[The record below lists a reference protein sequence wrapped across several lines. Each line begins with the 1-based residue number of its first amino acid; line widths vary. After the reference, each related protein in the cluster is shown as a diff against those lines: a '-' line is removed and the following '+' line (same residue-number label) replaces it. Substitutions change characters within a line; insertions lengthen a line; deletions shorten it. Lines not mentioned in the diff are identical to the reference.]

1 MNVTTQRATT
11 YNSKATFYMLHYLK
25 YAGFH
30 QFPLTFTSK
39 HFLRV
44 LATVLAWDV
53 SEEKNEAT
61 QV

>member
-1 MNVTTQRATT
+1 MNATTQRATT
-11 YNSKATFYMLHYLK
+11 YNSKATMYTLNYLT

-30 QFPLTFTSK
+30 QFPLTFTSR

-44 LATVLAWDV
+44 LPTVLAWDV
-53 SEEKNEAT
+53 SEEKNGAT